1 MAGPL
6 ALTQKIEVRILGG
19 QPKMSKVTVFPVL
32 LIILAIVAGVVYA
45 FDGNVRLAIYWF
57 GVAVINTVITF

>member
-1 MAGPL
+1 
-6 ALTQKIEVRILGG
+6 
-19 QPKMSKVTVFPVL
+19 MSKVTVFPVL